1 MFSRNW
7 ALAPARGA
15 VLSYVKSILG
25 SVHCRQ
31 ETRKKSKKGLDARE
45 RSLQSSI
52 VLLRGFYP
60 FICFN

>member
-31 ETRKKSKKGLDARE
+31 ETRKEKVKKDWTQGNEACNRRL
-45 RSLQSSI
+45 S
-52 VLLRGFYP
+52 
-60 FICFN
+60 C